1 MNKSVFRTAGLVG
14 VAVAMVASAASAW
27 AQSGGSSSIPTPAS
41 SADSGSRAVVAI
53 TVPTVTDVQNIA
65 IGAAQTVNQAGV
77 GTVCGI
83 GTTDYTEKKSGWSW
97 GVASFSCNGTSV
109 SYSPG
114 GVVKWTKPCPS
125 GFVGRTQGGA
135 LPYSS
140 TVIAYCEKT

>member
-1 MNKSVFRTAGLVG
+1 MISSQKIIARIAVG
-14 VAVAMVASAASAW
+14 VATAAASFGLAHS
-27 AQSGGSSSIPTPAS
+27 QTTTSIPIPAS

-53 TVPTVTDVQNIA
+53 TVPTATDIQNIA
-65 IGAAQTVNQAGV
+65 VGATPPSAQAA

-97 GVASFSCNGTSV
+97 GVASFKCNGASV

-114 GVVKWTKPCPS
+114 MGKWTAPCPS
-125 GFVGRTQGGA
+125 GFAGRTQGGA

>member
-1 MNKSVFRTAGLVG
+1 MISSQKVISRAAVFVAAAAAFTGL
-14 VAVAMVASAASAW
+14 AHSQATT
-27 AQSGGSSSIPTPAS
+27 SIPVPAS

-53 TVPTVTDVQNIA
+53 TVPTASDIQNIA
-65 IGAAQTVNQAGV
+65 VGATPPSTQAA

-97 GVASFSCNGTSV
+97 GVASFKCNGASV

-114 GVVKWTKPCPS
+114 VAKWTAPCPS
-125 GFVGRTQGGA
+125 GFAGRTQGGA

>member
-1 MNKSVFRTAGLVG
+1 MISSQKVITRVTAVVVTAAFAGL
-14 VAVAMVASAASAW
+14 AHS
-27 AQSGGSSSIPTPAS
+27 QTTTSIPVPAS

-53 TVPTVTDVQNIA
+53 TVPSTSDIQNIA
-65 IGAAQTVNQAGV
+65 VGATPPSTQA

-83 GTTDYTEKKSGWSW
+83 GTADYTEKKSGWSW
-97 GVASFSCNGTSV
+97 GVASFKCNGASV

-114 GVVKWTKPCPS
+114 MSKWTAPCPI
-125 GFVGRTQGGA
+125 GFAGRTQGGA